1 MSSKR
6 VFPWV
11 VSLAAITCGADL
23 ALGQSYPN
31 RPIRIVTSQAGG
43 GSDVAARLIAQG
55 LSTSMGQQVL
65 VDNRGV
71 VAIAGQVVAKAPPD
85 GYTLLLYASALWL
98 TPYLREN
105 VQYDPVKDFAP
116 ITLAVSQPSIVVAHP
131 SLPVKSVKDLIAL
144 AKSRPGELNYA
155 SAQDG
160 SPAHIAA
167 ELFNSMTG
175 TRIVRI
181 TYKGSGPAFIDLI
194 GGQVHLMF
202 APTGGVVPH
211 VQAGRLRALAV
222 TTTEPSPLFPG
233 LPTVAATVPGY
244 EATTPYGIFAPAGT
258 PAPIINRLNQEI
270 AQVLMSANVKER
282 LLTLGVE
289 PIGSSPSALAAKV
302 KAEMIKWGKVIRQ
315 SGIRAE

>member
-1 MSSKR
+1 MLSKR
-6 VFPWV
+6 VLPWA

-43 GSDVAARLIAQG
+43 GSDFAARLIAQG

-71 VAIAGQVVAKAPPD
+71 VAIAGQFVAKAPPD

-98 TPYLREN
+98 MPFLREN

-116 ITLAVSQPSIVVAHP
+116 ITLAVSQPNILVVHP
-131 SLPVKSVKDLIAL
+131 SLPVKSVNELIAL

-160 SPAHIAA
+160 SPTHIAA
-167 ELFNSMTG
+167 ELFKNMTG
-175 TRIVRI
+175 TRMARI
-181 TYKGSGPAFIDLI
+181 TYKGSGPAFNDLM
-194 GGQVHLMF
+194 GGQVQLMF

-211 VQAGRLRALAV
+211 VRAGKLRALAV
-222 TTTEPSPLFPG
+222 TSAEPSPLFPG

-244 EATTPYGIFAPAGT
+244 EAATPYGIFAPAGT
-258 PAPIINRLNQEI
+258 PAPVINRLNQEI
-270 AQVLMSANVKER
+270 TQVLRSANVKER
-282 LLTLGVE
+282 LLNLGVE
-289 PIGSSPSALAAKV
+289 PVGGSPSALAATV
-302 KAEMIKWGKVIRQ
+302 NAEMIKWGKVIRQ
-315 SGIRAE
+315 SGIRAQ

>member
-1 MSSKR
+1 MLSKR
-6 VFPWV
+6 VLPWA

-43 GSDVAARLIAQG
+43 GSDFAARLIAQG

-71 VAIAGQVVAKAPPD
+71 VAIAGQLVAKAPPD

-98 TPYLREN
+98 TPFLREN

-116 ITLAVSQPSIVVAHP
+116 ITLAVSQPNILVVHP
-131 SLPVKSVKDLIAL
+131 SLPVKSVKELIAL

-160 SPAHIAA
+160 SPTHIAA
-167 ELFNSMTG
+167 ELFNSMVG

-181 TYKGSGPAFIDLI
+181 TYKGSGSAFNDLM
-194 GGQVHLMF
+194 GGQVQLMF

-211 VQAGRLRALAV
+211 VRAGKLRALAV
-222 TTTEPSPLFPG
+222 TSAEPSPLFPG
-233 LPTVAATVPGY
+233 LLTVAATVPGY

-258 PAPIINRLNQEI
+258 PAAIINRLNQEI
-270 AQVLMSANVKER
+270 TQVLRSANVKER
-282 LLTLGVE
+282 LLNLGVE
-289 PIGSSPSALAAKV
+289 PVGGSPSALAATV
-302 KAEMIKWGKVIRQ
+302 NAEMIKWGKVIRQ